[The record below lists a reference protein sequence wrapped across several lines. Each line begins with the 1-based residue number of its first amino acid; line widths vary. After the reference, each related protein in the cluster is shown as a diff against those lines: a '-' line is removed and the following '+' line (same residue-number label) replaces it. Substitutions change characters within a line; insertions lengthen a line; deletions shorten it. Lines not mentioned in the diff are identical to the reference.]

1 MSMKGAVEKQ
11 LDQQQQA
18 AAEAQARIQ
27 ALQELHAGLPRKRS
41 EYPLVAS
48 VDVEELTHGG
58 KVAVFRCIAPYEMVR
73 LHLSPELAD
82 ELANRLQGKTAAG
95 VQVATGPEAAAILAG
110 VDLQGNGNT

>member
-11 LDQQQQA
+11 LNADQQA

-27 ALQELHAGLPRKRS
+27 ALQELHAGLPRPRS

-48 VDVEELTHGG
+48 VDVEDLTHGG
-58 KVAVFRCIAPYEMVR
+58 KVAVFRCLAPYEMVR
-73 LHLSPELAD
+73 LHLSPEFAD

-95 VQVATGPEAAAILAG
+95 VQVATGAQAEAILG
-110 VDLQGNGNT
+110 GLQLEGNGDS